1 MSNKG
6 RKTARLTGTA
16 ILAAL
21 AIVFDYTLKFSGLK
35 IPFPW
40 MPFLKFDF
48 TGIPIVVSLLLFD
61 VASGATTSLVAALGI
76 IARSGDLIGGAMK
89 GIAEFSTVLGVSGGL
104 YLSRRVRLGEGLG
117 KGVSLV
123 LGVAVRIIV
132 MSGWNLVVLPRFY
145 GVPFNAV
152 VGMLW
157 LLAVF
162 NGIQGCMTILL
173 GFLLHEAYTRRT
185 SRANDG
191 SLA

>member
-1 MSNKG
+1 
-6 RKTARLTGTA
+6 
-16 ILAAL
+16 
-21 AIVFDYTLKFSGLK
+21 
-35 IPFPW
+35 

-89 GIAEFSTVLGVSGGL
+89 GIAEFSTVLGVSGGS
-104 YLSRRVRLGEGLG
+104 YLSRRVHLGEGLG

-123 LGVAVRIIV
+123 AGVAVRILV

-145 GVPFNAV
+145 GVPFNVV
-152 VGMLW
+152 VGMLG

-162 NGIQGCMTILL
+162 NGIQGGMTITL
-173 GFLLHEAYTRRT
+173 GFLLHETYARRT
-185 SRANDG
+185 SKY
-191 SLA
+191 

>member
-1 MSNKG
+1 
-6 RKTARLTGTA
+6 
-16 ILAAL
+16 
-21 AIVFDYTLKFSGLK
+21 
-35 IPFPW
+35 

-104 YLSRRVRLGEGLG
+104 YLSKRACLGEGLG

-123 LGVAVRIIV
+123 AGVAVRIIM

-145 GVPFNAV
+145 GVPLNVV
-152 VGMLW
+152 VGMLG

-162 NGIQGCMTILL
+162 NGIQGGMTILL
-173 GFLLHEAYTRRT
+173 GFLLHEAYARRT
-185 SRANDG
+185 
-191 SLA
+191 LARSSG

>member
-1 MSNKG
+1 
-6 RKTARLTGTA
+6 
-16 ILAAL
+16 
-21 AIVFDYTLKFSGLK
+21 
-35 IPFPW
+35 

-117 KGVSLV
+117 TGVSLV

-145 GVPFNAV
+145 GVPFNAA

-162 NGIQGCMTILL
+162 NGIQGSMTILL

-185 SRANDG
+185 SRASDG